1 MTSEGLSH
9 RPIQTPSVGISGCN
23 NVKNGGPTS
32 IFEHNPQQF
41 HGWNWTESLV

>member
-1 MTSEGLSH
+1 VSEGL
-9 RPIQTPSVGISGCN
+9 ITPFFNIFN
-23 NVKNGGPTS
+23 YYNVKSGGATS